1 MRGPPDTSLRRQR
14 ARPPDAP
21 VPPAS
26 TDVAIIGGGV
36 IGLMTGWRLLRAG
49 LRVALFERGTVGQG
63 ASLAATGMLAA
74 AAEFEPGGEEHV
86 ALALESQRLWP
97 GFAAELSADGGLD
110 IDYRRDGILLVATT
124 RDEVARLRF
133 RQEMQRQAGLV
144 TEWLDGTACRG
155 FEPGLRPSV
164 VAGIHCP
171 RDHQVDPAKVIAALR
186 QAFIGRGGIL
196 LEGLAATPWLQAGRA
211 GGVMTKQGPVKA
223 TIVVAAG
230 GAWTETAGLSL
241 PLRPL
246 KGQSLALACPPRR
259 PLLSRMVWTDQVH
272 LAPKSD
278 GTLIVGATMEECG
291 FEDAVTAGGVY
302 ALLEGARRILPGIED
317 LPIAAIWSGFRPTS
331 ADDAPILGETRI
343 PGLLLATGHHRNGY
357 LLAPVTAVAITQLI
371 TEGGIKG
378 PAASFGP
385 ERFAA
390 QEAVA

>member
-1 MRGPPDTSLRRQR
+1 MRGPPDTSLRRQQ
-14 ARPPDAP
+14 AGPPDAP
-21 VPPAS
+21 APPAS

-144 TEWLDGTACRG
+144 TEWLDGAACRG

-171 RDHQVDPAKVIAALR
+171 GDHQVDPAKVIAALR
-186 QAFIGRGGIL
+186 QAFIERGGIL
-196 LEGLAATPWLQAGRA
+196 LEGSAATPWLQAGRA
-211 GGVMTKQGPVKA
+211 VGVTTKQGPVKA
-223 TIVVAAG
+223 TIIVAAG
-230 GAWTETAGLSL
+230 GAWTEITGLSL

-246 KGQSLALACPPRR
+246 KGQSLALACPPDR

-291 FEDAVTAGGVY
+291 FDDAVTAGGVY

-331 ADDAPILGETRI
+331 ADDAPILGATRI

-357 LLAPVTAVAITQLI
+357 LLAPVTAEAITQLI

-385 ERFAA
+385 ERFSA